1 VAISKEITR
10 LEHSSVKLT
19 VTVDKDDVGAQ
30 YDELLSGYSKNL
42 QIPGF
47 RKGKAPKEV
56 LERKF
61 GATLKEEALGR
72 IIEKS
77 ITKIFEDESFSRTD
91 KPLPYSTPQVGDEP
105 SFSLGSDLS
114 FSVTYDVMPSVKVE
128 TWKGLTVEAPD
139 AEVSDEDIN
148 RELEAIRDRNA
159 IVQDKDDGEAALK
172 DDVVTVDYQELS
184 EAGKP
189 LDATKREDFVFTLG
203 SGYNLYKFDDEVAGM
218 KKGETKDIEKTYPG
232 DFADKDLAGRT
243 IKLRI
248 TLTALKKKI
257 LPELDDDFAQD
268 VDEKF
273 KTLEDLKVNIK
284 ERFSRNLDKRLRDI
298 KLNNL
303 LEKIMQ
309 GVPVEIP
316 ESMIRIELE
325 SRWRNLARR
334 FNTSPEDLLKIMGA
348 SGKTAEEISA
358 EWRPDVLKAL
368 HSRLIVES
376 LMEELGLEAADNEME
391 KEYEKMAE
399 ESGQPIED
407 IKKYYEQD
415 NMRMYLKEEIKE
427 RKLFDLL
434 LAENTIKKGKKEKY
448 LDLVGTNG

>member
-1 VAISKEITR
+1 
-10 LEHSSVKLT
+10 
-19 VTVDKDDVGAQ
+19 
-30 YDELLSGYSKNL
+30 
-42 QIPGF
+42 
-47 RKGKAPKEV
+47 
-56 LERKF
+56 
-61 GATLKEEALGR
+61 
-72 IIEKS
+72 
-77 ITKIFEDESFSRTD
+77 
-91 KPLPYSTPQVGDEP
+91 
-105 SFSLGSDLS
+105 
-114 FSVTYDVMPSVKVE
+114 
-128 TWKGLTVEAPD
+128 
-139 AEVSDEDIN
+139 
-148 RELEAIRDRNA
+148 
-159 IVQDKDDGEAALK
+159 K

-184 EAGKP
+184 DAGEP

-203 SGYNLYKFDDEVAGM
+203 SGYNLYKFDDDVAGM

-248 TLTALKKKI
+248 TLRALKKKI
-257 LPELDDDFAQD
+257 LPDLDDDFAQD

-273 KTLEDLKVNIK
+273 KTLEDLKANIK
-284 ERFSRNLDKRLRDI
+284 ERLSRNLDKRLRDI

-316 ESMIRIELE
+316 ESMVRIELE

-399 ESGQPIED
+399 ETGQPVED

-415 NMRMYLKEEIKE
+415 TMRTYLKEEIKE
-427 RKLFDLL
+427 RKLFDLM
-434 LAENTIKKGKKEKY
+434 LAENTITKGKKEKY
-448 LDLVGTNG
+448 LDLVSTNG